1 MTQQTSFTRAI
12 TLTRNVIRDVSS
24 VEEKVR
30 RLNEILTRD
39 QPFMVLVPHR
49 YRAADTGLTG
59 WGYIN
64 ARLREDLDRQR
75 VLSMRRQARGDIA
88 NLQNQVTDLLARTIL
103 QRDILEEAVANILK
117 IADILSDDPPEEVE
131 SDEPDAHWNLI
142 GLGRR
147 EIDFGEDQ

>member
-12 TLTRNVIRDVSS
+12 TLARNVIRDVSS

-39 QPFMVLVPHR
+39 QPFMAWVHSCAEWR
-49 YRAADTGLTG
+49 
-59 WGYIN
+59 
-64 ARLREDLDRQR
+64 REDL

>member
-12 TLTRNVIRDVSS
+12 TLARNVIRDVSS

-39 QPFMVLVPHR
+39 QPFMVLWSGPTPP
-49 YRAADTGLTG
+49 DIGLTG

-64 ARLREDLDRQR
+64 ARLREDL
-75 VLSMRRQARGDIA
+75 VLSLRRQARGDIA
-88 NLQNQVTDLLARTIL
+88 NLQSQVTDLLARTIL
-103 QRDILEEAVANILK
+103 QRDILEEAVANVLK

-131 SDEPDAHWNLI
+131 SDEPDAHWDLI
-142 GLGRR
+142 GLG
-147 EIDFGEDQ
+147 